1 MLEYQIFS
9 RLFTAQMVSVICQGI
24 PGTQIIFIGVS
35 MFYEKFDTVTDL
47 MSKSNNGQLFFF
59 SNLWMIWKY
68 TPTNNRNIPIKFYH

>member
-59 SNLWMIWKY
+59 SNL
-68 TPTNNRNIPIKFYH
+68 